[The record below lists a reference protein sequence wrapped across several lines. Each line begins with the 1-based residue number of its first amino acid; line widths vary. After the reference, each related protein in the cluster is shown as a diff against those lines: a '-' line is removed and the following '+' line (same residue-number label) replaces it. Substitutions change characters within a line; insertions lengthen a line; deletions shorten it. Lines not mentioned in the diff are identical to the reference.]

1 MTPRL
6 PRRAALLGAAAA
18 LAAPLAAPGLA
29 RAQRGGGSVT
39 SAIYP
44 GSWEEAFREHVAPPL
59 KRTHNIELEM
69 QGLFAVDQIAKFAAS
84 RGVPPFDCFVLDP
97 GPAATG
103 AERGMFERFDAAKLS
118 NRAALPAMLVNPWG
132 VGCAAQVVGIAYNPK
147 KVPKPAGYADLFK
160 DPWVSRLGI
169 TGFQT
174 TFGTISLI
182 EIAKVFGGSETNI
195 EPALVELKKVLPKI
209 AAVGAPAA
217 MPGLFQQG
225 QCDVM
230 YTNTQTV
237 TTLKDRGVDIEF
249 AVPSTGASAF
259 FTTLHIAKGSENV
272 ENAYKYIDTVVS
284 RGVQDAL
291 QKAPFNFVPV
301 NSQVTLGPGLPMRSL
316 DEMARFNQHDWSK
329 INPLRGEWIQR
340 FNREMAK

>member
-1 MTPRL
+1 MNPMTLRL
-6 PRRAALLGAAAA
+6 GRRAALLGAAAA
-18 LAAPLAAPGLA
+18 LGSPGLA
-29 RAQRGGGSVT
+29 LAQRGGGSVT

-44 GSWEEAFREHVAPPL
+44 GAWDEAFREHVAPPL
-59 KRTHNIELEM
+59 KRQFNLDLEM
-69 QGLFAVDQIAKFAAS
+69 QPLFAVDQIAKFAAS
-84 RGVPPFDCFVLDP
+84 RGAPPFDCFVLDP

-103 AERGMFERFDAAKLS
+103 TERGMFERFDVARLS
-118 NRAALPAMLVNPWG
+118 NRAALPPFLVNQWG
-132 VGCAAQVVGIAYNPK
+132 VGCNAQVVGIAYNPK

-160 DPWVSRLGI
+160 DPWISRLGI

-225 QCDVM
+225 QCDVI

-237 TTLKDRGVDIEF
+237 ATLKDRGVDIEF
-249 AVPSTGASAF
+249 AIPSTGASSF

-272 ENAYKYIDTVVS
+272 ENAYKYIDVVVS
-284 RGVQDAL
+284 RQVQNAL
-291 QKAPFNFVPV
+291 MQKPFNFIPV
-301 NSQVTLGPGLPMRSL
+301 NREVTLGADLPMHSL
-316 DEMARFNQHDWSK
+316 DEMGRFNQHDWSK

>member
-1 MTPRL
+1 MMQPLT
-6 PRRAALLGAAAA
+6 RRAALTAGAL
-18 LAAPLAAPGLA
+18 LAAPA
-29 RAQRGGGSVT
+29 RAQRSAGSVT

-44 GSWEEAFREHVAPPL
+44 GAWEEAFREHVAPAL
-59 KRTHNIELEM
+59 KRAHNLDLDM
-69 QGLFAVDQIAKFAAS
+69 QPLFAVDQIAKFAAS
-84 RGVPPFDCFVLDP
+84 RGAPPFDCFVLDP
-97 GPAATG
+97 GPRATG
-103 AERGMFERFDAAKLS
+103 IERGMFERFDAARLTD
-118 NRAALPAMLVNPWG
+118 RATLPDGLVDAWG
-132 VGCAAQVVGIAYNPK
+132 VGCAAQVVGIAYNPR
-147 KVPKPAGYADLFK
+147 KVPRPPGYADLFK

-182 EIAKVFGGSETNI
+182 EIAKVFGGSETSI
-195 EPALVELKKVLPKI
+195 EPALVELKKVLPRI

-237 TTLKDRGVDIEF
+237 TTLRDRGVDIEF
-249 AVPSTGASAF
+249 AVPATGASAF

-272 ENAYKYIDTVVS
+272 GNAYRYIETVVG

-291 QKAPFNFVPV
+291 QKPPFNFVPV
-301 NSQVTLGPGLPMRSL
+301 NKDVVLGPGLPMRNL
-316 DEMARFNQHDWSK
+316 EEMARFNTHDWTK

-340 FNREMAK
+340 FNRDMAK

>member
-1 MTPRL
+1 MTARI
-6 PRRAALLGAAAA
+6 PRRAALLGTATAFAV
-18 LAAPLAAPGLA
+18 PGLA
-29 RAQRGGGSVT
+29 RAQRRGGSVT

-44 GSWEEAFREHVAPPL
+44 GAWEEAYREHVAPPL
-59 KRTHNIELEM
+59 KRMHNIDLEM
-69 QGLFAVDQIAKFAAS
+69 QPLFAVDQIAKFAAS
-84 RGVPPFDCFVLDP
+84 RGAPPFDCFVLDP
-97 GPAATG
+97 GPRVTG
-103 AERGMFERFDAAKLS
+103 IERGMFERFDAAKLS
-118 NRAALPAMLVNPWG
+118 NRAALPSILVDDWG

-147 KVPKPAGYADLFK
+147 KVPKPGGYADLFR

-182 EIAKVFGGSETNI
+182 EIAKVFGGSETDI
-195 EPALVELKKVLPKI
+195 EPALAELKKVLPKL

-259 FTTLHIAKGSENV
+259 FTTLHIARGSENID
-272 ENAYKYIDTVVS
+272 NAYKYIDVVVS

-291 QKAPFNFVPV
+291 QKAPYNFVPV
-301 NSQVTLGPGLPMRSL
+301 NSGVTLGAGLPMRSL
-316 DEMARFNQHDWSK
+316 DEMARFNTHDWTR
-329 INPLRGEWIQR
+329 INPLRGPWIER

>member
-1 MTPRL
+1 MSQGIT
-6 PRRAALLGAAAA
+6 RRAALAAAA
-18 LAAPLAAPGLA
+18 ILAAPAVA
-29 RAQRGGGSVT
+29 RAQRRGGSVT

-44 GSWEEAFREHVAPPL
+44 GAWEEAFREHVAPPL
-59 KRTHNIELEM
+59 KRSANIDLEM

-84 RGVPPFDCFVLDP
+84 RGAPPFDCFVLDP
-97 GPAATG
+97 GPRATG
-103 AERGMFERFDAAKLS
+103 VERGMYERFDASKLT
-118 NRAALPAMLVNPWG
+118 NRAALPNILVDEWG

-147 KVPKPAGYADLFK
+147 KVPKPTGYADLLK

-169 TGFQT
+169 TGFGT
-174 TFGTISLI
+174 TFGTVSLI

-195 EPALVELKKVLPKI
+195 EPALVELKKVLPRI

-249 AVPSTGASAF
+249 AVPATGASAF

-272 ENAYKYIDTVVS
+272 ENAYRYIDTVVS
-284 RGVQDAL
+284 RAVQDAL
-291 QKAPFNFVPV
+291 QKPPYNFVPV
-301 NSQVTLGPGLPMRSL
+301 NTQVALGAGLPMRSL
-316 DEMARFNQHDWSK
+316 EEMARFNTHDWSK
-329 INPLRGEWIQR
+329 INPLRGAWIER

>member
-1 MTPRL
+1 MTLRI
-6 PRRAALLGAAAA
+6 PRRAAMLGAAAV
-18 LAAPLAAPGLA
+18 LAAPGIA
-29 RAQRGGGSVT
+29 SAQRRGGTVT

-44 GSWEEAFREHVAPPL
+44 GAWDEAFREHVAPPL
-59 KRTHNIELEM
+59 KRQHNIDLEM
-69 QGLFAVDQIAKFAAS
+69 QPLFAVDQVAKFAAS
-84 RGVPPFDCFVLDP
+84 RGAPPFDCFVLDP
-97 GPAATG
+97 GPAATAAG
-103 AERGMFERFDAAKLS
+103 RGMFERFDAAKLS
-118 NRAALPAMLVNPWG
+118 NRAQLPDFLINEWG
-132 VGCAAQVVGIAYNPK
+132 VGCNAQVVGIAYNPK

-230 YTNTQTV
+230 YTNTQAV
-237 TTLKDRGVDIEF
+237 ATLKGLGVDIEF
-249 AVPSTGASAF
+249 AVPQTGASAF

-272 ENAYKYIDTVVS
+272 ENAYRYIDTVV
-284 RGVQDAL
+284 GAPVQSAL
-291 QKAPFNFVPV
+291 MKPPFNFIPV
-301 NSQVTLGPGLPMRSL
+301 NKQVALGPELPMRSL
-316 DEMARFNQHDWSK
+316 DDMGRFNRHDWSK
-329 INPLRGEWIQR
+329 INPLRGAWIER

>member
-1 MTPRL
+1 MTARI
-6 PRRAALLGAAAA
+6 PRRAALLGATAA
-18 LAAPLAAPGLA
+18 LAAPRLA
-29 RAQRGGGSVT
+29 RAQRRGGSVT

-44 GSWEEAFREHVAPPL
+44 GAWEEAYREHVAPPL
-59 KRTHNIELEM
+59 KRMHNIDLEM
-69 QGLFAVDQIAKFAAS
+69 QPLFAVDQIAKFAAS
-84 RGVPPFDCFVLDP
+84 RGAPPFDCFVLDP
-97 GPAATG
+97 GPRVTG
-103 AERGMFERFDAAKLS
+103 IERGMFERFDAAKLS
-118 NRAALPAMLVNPWG
+118 NRAALPSILVDDWG

-147 KVPKPAGYADLFK
+147 KVPKPGGYADLFR

-182 EIAKVFGGSETNI
+182 EIAKVFGGSETDI
-195 EPALVELKKVLPKI
+195 EPALAELKKVLPKL

-259 FTTLHIAKGSENV
+259 FTTLHIARGSENID
-272 ENAYKYIDTVVS
+272 NAYKYIDVVVS

-291 QKAPFNFVPV
+291 QEAPYNFVPV
-301 NSQVTLGPGLPMRSL
+301 NSGVTLGAGLPMRSL
-316 DEMARFNQHDWSK
+316 DEMARFNTHDWTR
-329 INPLRGEWIQR
+329 INPLRGPWIER

>member
-1 MTPRL
+1 MTPRI
-6 PRRAALLGAAAA
+6 PRRAALLGISAA
-18 LAAPLAAPGLA
+18 LAGPAVA
-29 RAQRGGGSVT
+29 RAQRRGGSVT

-44 GSWEEAFREHVAPPL
+44 GAWEEAYREHVAPPL
-59 KRTHNIELEM
+59 KRAHNIDLEM
-69 QGLFAVDQIAKFAAS
+69 QPLFAVDQIAKFAAS
-84 RGVPPFDCFVLDP
+84 RGAPPFDCFVLDP
-97 GPAATG
+97 GPRVTG
-103 AERGMFERFDAAKLS
+103 IERGMFERFDATKLT
-118 NRAALPAMLVNPWG
+118 NRAALPNILVDDWG
-132 VGCAAQVVGIAYNPK
+132 VGCAAQVVGIAYNPR
-147 KVPKPAGYADLFK
+147 KVPKPGGYADLFR

-195 EPALVELKKVLPKI
+195 EPALAELKKVLSRIP
-209 AAVGAPAA
+209 AVGAPAA

-249 AVPSTGASAF
+249 AVPATGASAF

-272 ENAYKYIDTVVS
+272 ENAYRYIDVVVS

-301 NSQVTLGPGLPMRSL
+301 NSQVTLGPGLPMRTL
-316 DEMARFNQHDWSK
+316 DEMARFNTHDWSK
-329 INPLRGEWIQR
+329 INPLRGAWIER

>member
-1 MTPRL
+1 MRFRL
-6 PRRAALLGAAAA
+6 SRRAALLGAAA
-18 LAAPLAAPGLA
+18 LAAPGPA
-29 RAQRGGGSVT
+29 RAQRRGGSVT

-44 GSWEEAFREHVAPPL
+44 GSWEEAFRDHVAPAL
-59 KRTHNIELEM
+59 LRAHGIELEM

-84 RGVPPFDCFVLDP
+84 RGAPPFDCFVLDP

-103 AERGMFERFDAAKLS
+103 AERGMFERFDASKLS
-118 NRAALPAMLVNPWG
+118 NRAALPGFLMDGSG

-147 KVPKPAGYADLFK
+147 KVPKPAGYADLFRE
-160 DPWVSRLGI
+160 PWVSRLGI

-174 TFGTISLI
+174 TFGTVSLI
-182 EIAKVFGGSETNI
+182 EISKVFGGSETDI
-195 EPALVELKKVLPKI
+195 EPALAELKKVLTRI

-237 TTLKDRGVDIEF
+237 TTLKDRGVDIAF
-249 AVPSTGASAF
+249 AVPETGASAF
-259 FTTLHIAKGSENV
+259 FTTLHIARGSGNV
-272 ENAYKYIDTVVS
+272 ENAYRYIDTVVS
-284 RGVQDAL
+284 RGVQEAL
-291 QKAPFNFVPV
+291 QRPPYNFVPV
-301 NSQVTLGPGLPMRSL
+301 NAEVALGPDLPMRSL
-316 DEMARFNQHDWSK
+316 EEMSRFVRHDWTR
-329 INPLRGEWIQR
+329 INPLRGAWIER